1 MLLLIDIGNTNIVVG
16 CYENEKI
23 TQEAR
28 LATDALK
35 TSDQYCMDLKNLL
48 SLYEIERASV
58 TGVIISSVVPPVLNS
73 VRTAVMK
80 LTGKKPLVVGPG
92 IKTGLNILLDNPASV
107 GSDLVVGAVAALH
120 EYEPPLIMIDM
131 GTATTIAVVDKNGA
145 YIGGSI
151 CTGVKVATEALA
163 GRAAQLPGIS
173 LDMPKKAIGRNTIDA
188 MRSGIMLGNACMI
201 DGMIER
207 IEEELGQKATVVA
220 TGGIARFIL
229 PMCRRKIIYDR
240 NLLLKGLVI
249 LYENNRRDNPMS
261 GEVFLPARTL
271 RQAAKR
277 IGMPF
282 YVYDEAGLRQNTA
295 VARAAFSWNAG
306 FALWFPLRWNPNPAV
321 LSILRESGCGVECTS
336 AAELAHAERCG
347 FSGEQIRYAPQLPD
361 EAGER
366 LAAQLGAELVL
377 DDPALRPG
385 FLPERVAPAR
395 LAWRAAALARKD
407 GRAVRKKQIRHD
419 EARVVLSRG
428 LLCFSGRGSR
438 PRTLAR
444 GKHL

>member
-145 YIGGSI
+145 YIGG
-151 CTGVKVATEALA
+151 
-163 GRAAQLPGIS
+163 
-173 LDMPKKAIGRNTIDA
+173 
-188 MRSGIMLGNACMI
+188 
-201 DGMIER
+201 MIER

-249 LYENNRRDNPMS
+249 LYENNRRDN
-261 GEVFLPARTL
+261 R
-271 RQAAKR
+271 
-277 IGMPF
+277 
-282 YVYDEAGLRQNTA
+282 
-295 VARAAFSWNAG
+295 
-306 FALWFPLRWNPNPAV
+306 
-321 LSILRESGCGVECTS
+321 
-336 AAELAHAERCG
+336 
-347 FSGEQIRYAPQLPD
+347 
-361 EAGER
+361 
-366 LAAQLGAELVL
+366 
-377 DDPALRPG
+377 
-385 FLPERVAPAR
+385 
-395 LAWRAAALARKD
+395 
-407 GRAVRKKQIRHD
+407 
-419 EARVVLSRG
+419 
-428 LLCFSGRGSR
+428 
-438 PRTLAR
+438 
-444 GKHL
+444 